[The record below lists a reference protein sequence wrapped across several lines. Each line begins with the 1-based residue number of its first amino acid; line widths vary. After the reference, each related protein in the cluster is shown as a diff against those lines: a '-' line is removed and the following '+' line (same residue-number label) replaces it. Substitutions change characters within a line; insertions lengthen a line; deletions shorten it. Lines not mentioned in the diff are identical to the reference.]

1 MILRKGKTKF
11 ILISSIESALLAVE
25 VYNKPRIHFKVEAYI
40 LLMIIAWTKLFHS
53 YFNHEI
59 GNKYYY
65 KKRNGRYE
73 IVDGER
79 KAWDLKT
86 CIKKFGKLRETI
98 KANLEF
104 FIGLRNKVEH
114 RYVTKSELDILIFG
128 ECQSLL
134 YNYENIL
141 IEIFGQDY
149 SINENLA
156 YSLQFS
162 QMRTNEQILS
172 NKKVLSREIRNIR
185 EYVEKY
191 RSSLSDD
198 IFCSQEYSIKLI
210 QIPKI
215 SNTNRNDL
223 SVEFVRWDEL
233 SEEDVENYK
242 KLDVIIKDKIVKK
255 EAVNIDRIKP
265 GVVLERIE
273 ERTGIKLS
281 HYDHMCFY
289 YVFSVRPISNENLD
303 PFETNTKYC
312 HYDELHDDYVY
323 QETWVDF
330 LVKIISERK
339 VSISSMR
346 NDYKAQE
353 KIIISNY
360 E

>member
-162 QMRTNEQILS
+162 QMRTNGQILS

-255 EAVNIDRIKP
+255 EAINIDRIKP

-273 ERTGIKLS
+273 ERTGKKLS

-312 HYDELHDDYVY
+312 HYDEPHDVYVY

-346 NDYKAQE
+346 NNFKAQE
-353 KIIISNY
+353 KIYISNY